1 MTFTVSLPISLGS
14 KSLTETI
21 GNESQRT
28 DAAILLSTP
37 RTAQQGREAC
47 LVLNEGLWS
56 PGADHDSIL
65 EYLAYQGIVGPFR
78 IAGQQGSECNNIIAT
93 GIIGSGACSERL
105 PTLCSNSAPVSDALM
120 VDNST
125 SFQTTVHDQHS
136 SWTGFRDR
144 FSWRFEVRIIDKS
157 VQY

>member
-14 KSLTETI
+14 MSLIETI

-37 RTAQQGREAC
+37 MTEQQGRQAC
-47 LVLNEGLWS
+47 SVLNEGLWF
-56 PGADHDSIL
+56 PGADHGSIL
-65 EYLAYQGIVGPFR
+65 EYLAYQGTVGPFR
-78 IAGQQGSECNNIIAT
+78 VAGRQGSECNNIIAT
-93 GIIGSGACSERL
+93 GIIGSSACSEKL

-125 SFQTTVHDQHS
+125 SFQTTVHDQQS

-144 FSWRFEVRIIDKS
+144 FSWRFEVRVIGKS
-157 VQY
+157 VQH